1 MANHEIVYGICENK
15 CQHEVYRKE
24 VADDKFL
31 SKADASTSYAIKNHA
46 TNTTAY
52 GIGTDRIYG
61 HVRLETALNMTES
74 SSTGIALQ
82 ASAGKVLNDKITA
95 LQNDKAP
102 KIPVGGILPVSWSIG
117 GDFIDTSIGYG
128 TWELF
133 HTLDLGSYDKNIY
146 FYVRTS

>member
-31 SKADASTSYAIKNHA
+31 SKSDAGNLYARKSHA
-46 TNTTAY
+46 TSETTY
-52 GIGTDRIYG
+52 GVATNNVYG
-61 HVRLETALNMTES
+61 HVKLTTNLRLSENNSE
-74 SSTGIALQ
+74 GIALQ
-82 ASAGKVLNDKITA
+82 ASVGKVLSDGITSA
-95 LQNDKAP
+95 VSQLW
-102 KIPVGGILPVSWSIG
+102 KIPVGGIFVASQNLDDGAVVA
-117 GDFIDTSIGYG
+117 TMIGYG